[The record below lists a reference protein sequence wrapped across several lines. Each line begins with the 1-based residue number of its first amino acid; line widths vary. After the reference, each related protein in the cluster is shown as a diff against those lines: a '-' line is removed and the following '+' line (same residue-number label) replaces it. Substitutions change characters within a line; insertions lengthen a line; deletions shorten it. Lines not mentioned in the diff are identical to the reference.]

1 MSKNQETALKKGL
14 TFPAGASQPQPQ
26 GSLGEKGPSL
36 QGIKGLFKPYKGD
49 LFGTNGNKSGGLLY
63 LSRMNV
69 EDDPKVKA
77 KTEAETKKRMELL
90 QAMQQERESLNSN
103 KAKDPK
109 DAHIREKKRRF
120 AMSLA
125 TLASKHEKRHGI
137 VEAGAIVTLA
147 TLSKTPDSR
156 IRLSCAAAFNSLA
169 MEPSLRKA
177 MLEQGAVQAIVGMHT
192 APIYM
197 IRNNCARALCNLS
210 ASDGSEE
217 ELVKQ
222 GAVPALLN
230 LSQVSAQL
238 MEVVMMALLNLS
250 CVHGR
255 YSKIDEVNDAV
266 IHMGGSDLT
275 ARIEKLL
282 ISAIVNLTALKS
294 NQARLVEENVLRI
307 LTRIQK
313 NNPLEIQRMVATAF
327 ANLSS
332 CSRSR
337 GKMTDGPA
345 RVVETLL
352 NMVEEYDDEEIKRQ
366 CALTVSRLALDVSCR
381 EKILQQSAVKA
392 LVKMSLNMSAN
403 GRRVVETDRVCAAA
417 LNVLAADGESSEKLI
432 HDGAVDALLALMK
445 NGDKEVRT
453 ECAHCLCVL
462 FDYEKGIDEMI
473 DKGAVQALIELADP
487 QDLRTSRN
495 CSMALYNLL
504 GHEEAGRL
512 NGEGILSALVKL
524 SHSEDVVTKSTCA
537 AALWELTELEGSDPR
552 ELIPALIKMLNEAD
566 DSQIKGDCAAAL
578 YNLAHDES
586 NCELMMKHNC
596 LEPLLTLVESEHNFS
611 TRVQCG
617 AILSRLSFDVENRE
631 LMSNQRAIDCIYSLL
646 NLEPPP
652 GELDAGIRVLKTQQR
667 MVNAIYN
674 ISCNEAA
681 RPLLLSSGAG
691 KFLTESQTKPAENIR
706 RGCAA
711 ALCNLLVEPGTE
723 LDIMNSGA
731 VSALLIT
738 ALVASDK
745 EETKKICVKCLY
757 NLLSEGAC
765 HKPMVDE
772 GVLWGFAALSKSSTD
787 STRLTPDVE
796 VTRICSK
803 AFCNLACKFGKE
815 LMGSTA
821 CVKTLLW
828 LTALDDQES
837 KENATRGVLNVLKH
851 LEVADAPVAI
861 QSIKFLKVL
870 AQDKNERIKGLVVL
884 AFCMIS
890 QFEDVREQMK
900 SQKALSSI
908 DFEVVRQDA
917 ELSYAYA
924 STACNM
930 TVENTS
936 SNSIVNEREILDNL
950 FELSLSVEE
959 RTVLV
964 VAKALYACTCD
975 RKNIPALVGAGVVQA
990 VQELLLSDST
1000 LGNVVVKTFLSSI
1013 LFNVSTE
1020 VECNLDVVNKDA
1032 VQMLRLLWEN
1042 GDGKIKRVCAL
1053 TCANLSC
1060 GVVNSAKIVR
1070 QQGTEMIV
1078 NLVLREDLKSDDGKR
1093 CVAALRN
1100 LLSTSANHRPMLKE
1114 DVVDALVKLAESK
1127 VPYIS
1132 LNAAAALRTMTYNEA
1147 TREALIEKNAI
1158 KVIIEDTNGKGGK
1171 GDGGDEDDDLQIGN
1185 KLLQQIEAESWSN
1198 GSRGIQRE
1206 GRAQNLEV
1214 APLIQGL
1221 SESEA
1226 ILIELPEFWI
1236 EWHKVGHDAVMEEP
1250 QLEIKPMDTYKGDSK
1265 RGSGNRSRKE
1275 SSSNIEGR
1283 DIGESELKMSTRL
1296 CPKMECDV
1304 VLGGTQEDRGGHKA
1318 DFLDK
1323 IETAGEQPNGK
1334 LPFKV
1339 AHDRRRKL
1347 SGTSFDVAGE
1357 GRALEFE
1364 PTPGVDP
1371 LVLPSIALT
1380 QSQGGVSIF

>member
-1 MSKNQETALKKGL
+1 
-14 TFPAGASQPQPQ
+14 
-26 GSLGEKGPSL
+26 
-36 QGIKGLFKPYKGD
+36 
-49 LFGTNGNKSGGLLY
+49 
-63 LSRMNV
+63 
-69 EDDPKVKA
+69 
-77 KTEAETKKRMELL
+77 
-90 QAMQQERESLNSN
+90 
-103 KAKDPK
+103 
-109 DAHIREKKRRF
+109 
-120 AMSLA
+120 
-125 TLASKHEKRHGI
+125 
-137 VEAGAIVTLA
+137 
-147 TLSKTPDSR
+147 
-156 IRLSCAAAFNSLA
+156 
-169 MEPSLRKA
+169 
-177 MLEQGAVQAIVGMHT
+177 
-192 APIYM
+192 
-197 IRNNCARALCNLS
+197 
-210 ASDGSEE
+210 
-217 ELVKQ
+217 
-222 GAVPALLN
+222 
-230 LSQVSAQL
+230 
-238 MEVVMMALLNLS
+238 
-250 CVHGR
+250 
-255 YSKIDEVNDAV
+255 
-266 IHMGGSDLT
+266 
-275 ARIEKLL
+275 
-282 ISAIVNLTALKS
+282 
-294 NQARLVEENVLRI
+294 
-307 LTRIQK
+307 
-313 NNPLEIQRMVATAF
+313 
-327 ANLSS
+327 
-332 CSRSR
+332 
-337 GKMTDGPA
+337 
-345 RVVETLL
+345 
-352 NMVEEYDDEEIKRQ
+352 
-366 CALTVSRLALDVSCR
+366 
-381 EKILQQSAVKA
+381 
-392 LVKMSLNMSAN
+392 
-403 GRRVVETDRVCAAA
+403 
-417 LNVLAADGESSEKLI
+417 
-432 HDGAVDALLALMK
+432 
-445 NGDKEVRT
+445 
-453 ECAHCLCVL
+453 
-462 FDYEKGIDEMI
+462 
-473 DKGAVQALIELADP
+473 
-487 QDLRTSRN
+487 
-495 CSMALYNLL
+495 
-504 GHEEAGRL
+504 
-512 NGEGILSALVKL
+512 
-524 SHSEDVVTKSTCA
+524 
-537 AALWELTELEGSDPR
+537 
-552 ELIPALIKMLNEAD
+552 
-566 DSQIKGDCAAAL
+566 
-578 YNLAHDES
+578 
-586 NCELMMKHNC
+586 
-596 LEPLLTLVESEHNFS
+596 
-611 TRVQCG
+611 
-617 AILSRLSFDVENRE
+617 
-631 LMSNQRAIDCIYSLL
+631 MSNQRAIDCIYSLL

-652 GELDAGIRVLKTQQR
+652 GELDAGIQVLKTQQR

-1000 LGNVVVKTFLSSI
+1000 LGNAVVKTFLSSI